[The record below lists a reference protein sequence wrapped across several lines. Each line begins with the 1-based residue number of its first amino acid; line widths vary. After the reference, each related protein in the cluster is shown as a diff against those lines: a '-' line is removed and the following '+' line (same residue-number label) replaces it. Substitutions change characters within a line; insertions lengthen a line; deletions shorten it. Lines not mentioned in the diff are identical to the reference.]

1 MPSESDQLVN
11 SIYKNVQSVNLI
23 GASIT
28 VGVSGGPDSLAMLDM
43 LHKISSKTRLTLNV
57 AHLNHGIRGKK
68 SEEDGEFVKKF
79 CEALNIPCF
88 IQTRDIPKIAKS
100 ESLSLETAARM
111 ERHRFL
117 WEISDKC
124 GASAIALGHILD
136 DQVESILMHLI
147 RGSGLDGLKGMELMS
162 DRTLAGKKLTIFR
175 PLLSISRDAVLNYC
189 REQALNPRTDST
201 NSSLEFT
208 RNSVRLKLIPI
219 LESYNPSV
227 KKNLF
232 RFSQIIAEDVKF
244 LEKASEDAWNLCVSN
259 NNGILIIDT
268 ELFNDFPGA
277 LAYRILRRAIRVVK
291 GSPDNISQTHLK
303 STLALAVSKNCN
315 SINLPEQI
323 TARKMYNKLLI
334 HKCGEILT
342 DLPPIHFESRVSAPG
357 ITTIPGWQIETSVD
371 TAPADYVENKMELG
385 GHAWLDLDIK
395 DNLSVRKRS
404 PGDIF
409 HPTGMKNTKKIQ
421 DFMTDRK
428 IPKDLR
434 DRIPLLVGDNGIAWI
449 VGWRTAD
456 WATPTPGKQ
465 ALKVKFTRVTE

>member
-124 GASAIALGHILD
+124 GASPIALGHTLD

-175 PLLSISRDAVLNYC
+175 PLLSISRDAILNYC

-208 RNSVRLKLIPI
+208 RNSVRLKLIPT

-465 ALKVKFTRVTE
+465 ALKVKFIRVTE

>member
-117 WEISDKC
+117 WEISDRC
-124 GASAIALGHILD
+124 GASTIALGHTLD

-175 PLLSISRDAVLNYC
+175 PLLSISRDAILNYC

-342 DLPPIHFESRVSAPG
+342 DLPSIHFESRVSAPG
-357 ITTIPGWQIETSVD
+357 ITTIPGWKIETSVD
-371 TAPADYVENKMELG
+371 TAPTDYVENKMELG

>member
-124 GASAIALGHILD
+124 GASAIALGHTLD

-175 PLLSISRDAVLNYC
+175 PLLSISRDAILNYC

-303 STLALAVSKNCN
+303 STLALAKSKNCN

-334 HKCGEILT
+334 HKSGEILT
-342 DLPPIHFESRVSAPG
+342 DLPSIHFESRVSAPG

-371 TAPADYVENKMELG
+371 TAPTDYVENKMELG

>member
-162 DRTLAGKKLTIFR
+162 DRTLAGEKLTIFR
-175 PLLSISRDAVLNYC
+175 PLLSISRDAILNYC

-303 STLALAVSKNCN
+303 STLALAKSKNCN

-342 DLPPIHFESRVSAPG
+342 DLPSIHFESRVSAPG

-465 ALKVKFTRVTE
+465 ALKVKFIRVTE

>member
-124 GASAIALGHILD
+124 GASPIALGHTLD

-175 PLLSISRDAVLNYC
+175 PLLSISRDAILNYC

-342 DLPPIHFESRVSAPG
+342 DLPSIHFESRVSAPG
-357 ITTIPGWQIETSVD
+357 ITTIPGWKIETSVD
-371 TAPADYVENKMELG
+371 TAPTDYVENKMELG

-465 ALKVKFTRVTE
+465 ALKVKFIRVTE

>member
-11 SIYKNVQSVNLI
+11 SIYKNVQ
-23 GASIT
+23 
-28 VGVSGGPDSLAMLDM
+28 
-43 LHKISSKTRLTLNV
+43 
-57 AHLNHGIRGKK
+57 
-68 SEEDGEFVKKF
+68 DGEFVKKF

-124 GASAIALGHILD
+124 GASAIALGHTLD

-175 PLLSISRDAVLNYC
+175 PLLSISRDAILNYC

-208 RNSVRLKLIPI
+208 RNSVRLKLIPT

-342 DLPPIHFESRVSAPG
+342 DLPSIHFESRVSAPG

-371 TAPADYVENKMELG
+371 TAPTDYVENKMELG

>member
-23 GASIT
+23 GASVT

-117 WEISDKC
+117 WEISDRC
-124 GASAIALGHILD
+124 GASTIALGHTLD

-175 PLLSISRDAVLNYC
+175 PLLSISRDAILNYC

-232 RFSQIIAEDVKF
+232 RFSQIIAEDVNF

-259 NNGILIIDT
+259 NDGILIIDT
-268 ELFNDFPGA
+268 KI
-277 LAYRILRRAIRVVK
+277 AYRILRRAIRVVK

-303 STLALAVSKNCN
+303 STLALAKSKNCN

-342 DLPPIHFESRVSAPG
+342 DLPSIHFESRVSAPG
-357 ITTIPGWQIETSVD
+357 ITTIPGWQIETSID
-371 TAPADYVENKMELG
+371 TAPTDYVENKMELG

-409 HPTGMKNTKKIQ
+409 HPTGMKNSKKIQ

-428 IPKDLR
+428 IAKNLR

-465 ALKVKFTRVTE
+465 ALKVKFTRITE

>member
-11 SIYKNVQSVNLI
+11 SIYKNVQSVNLV
-23 GASIT
+23 GASVT

-43 LHKISSKTRLTLNV
+43 LYKISSKTRLTLNV

-79 CEALNIPCF
+79 CEAINIPCF

-124 GASAIALGHILD
+124 GASAIALGHTLD

-175 PLLSISRDAVLNYC
+175 PLLSISRDAILNYC

-342 DLPPIHFESRVSAPG
+342 DLPSIHFESRVSAPG

-371 TAPADYVENKMELG
+371 TAPTDYVENKMELG

>member
-1 MPSESDQLVN
+1 M
-11 SIYKNVQSVNLI
+11 QSVNLV

-43 LHKISSKTRLTLNV
+43 LHKISSKAKLTLNV

-79 CEALNIPCF
+79 CATLNIPCF
-88 IQTRDIPKIAKS
+88 IQTRDIPKIAKT

-117 WEISDKC
+117 GEISDRC
-124 GASAIALGHILD
+124 GTSAIALGHTLD
-136 DQVESILMHLI
+136 DHVESILMHLI

-162 DRTLAGKKLTIFR
+162 NRTLAGKKLTIFR
-175 PLLSISRDAVLNYC
+175 PLLSISRDVIQDYC
-189 REQALNPRTDST
+189 RERALNPRTDST

-227 KKNLF
+227 KKTLF
-232 RFSQIIAEDVKF
+232 RFSQIIAEDVNF
-244 LEKASEDAWNLCVSN
+244 LEKASGDAWNLCVSN

-303 STLALAVSKNCN
+303 STLALAESKNCN

-342 DLPPIHFESRVSAPG
+342 DLPSIHFESRVSAPG

-371 TAPADYVENKMELG
+371 TAPTDYVENKMELG

-456 WATPTPGKQ
+456 WATPTPGKP

>member
-124 GASAIALGHILD
+124 GASAIALGHTLD

-175 PLLSISRDAVLNYC
+175 PLLSISRDAILNYC

-232 RFSQIIAEDVKF
+232 RFSQIIAEDVNF
-244 LEKASEDAWNLCVSN
+244 LEKSSEDAWNLCVSN

-303 STLALAVSKNCN
+303 STLALAKSKNCN

-342 DLPPIHFESRVSAPG
+342 DLPSIHFESRVSAPG

-371 TAPADYVENKMELG
+371 TAPTDYVENKMELG

>member
-1 MPSESDQLVN
+1 MQSESDQLVN

-124 GASAIALGHILD
+124 GASAIALGHTLD

-162 DRTLAGKKLTIFR
+162 DRTLAGEKLTIFR
-175 PLLSISRDAVLNYC
+175 PLLSISRDAILNYC

-227 KKNLF
+227 KKTLF
-232 RFSQIIAEDVKF
+232 RFSQIIAEDVNF
-244 LEKASEDAWNLCVSN
+244 LEKASGDAWNLCVSN

-303 STLALAVSKNCN
+303 STLALAESKNCN

-334 HKCGEILT
+334 HKSGEILT
-342 DLPPIHFESRVSAPG
+342 DLPSIHFESRVSAPG

-465 ALKVKFTRVTE
+465 ALKVKFTRVTG

>member
-1 MPSESDQLVN
+1 
-11 SIYKNVQSVNLI
+11 
-23 GASIT
+23 
-28 VGVSGGPDSLAMLDM
+28 
-43 LHKISSKTRLTLNV
+43 
-57 AHLNHGIRGKK
+57 
-68 SEEDGEFVKKF
+68 
-79 CEALNIPCF
+79 
-88 IQTRDIPKIAKS
+88 
-100 ESLSLETAARM
+100 M

-162 DRTLAGKKLTIFR
+162 DRTLVEKKLTIFR
-175 PLLSISRDAVLNYC
+175 PLLSISRDAILNYC

-342 DLPPIHFESRVSAPG
+342 DLPSIHFESRVSAPG

-371 TAPADYVENKMELG
+371 TAPTDYVENKMELG
-385 GHAWLDLDIK
+385 GHAWLDLDNK
-395 DNLSVRKRS
+395 ANLSVRKRS

>member
-1 MPSESDQLVN
+1 MQSANLV
-11 SIYKNVQSVNLI
+11 

-28 VGVSGGPDSLAMLDM
+28 VGVSGGPDSLALLDM

-124 GASAIALGHILD
+124 GDSAIALGHTLD

-162 DRTLAGKKLTIFR
+162 DRTLVEKKLTIFR
-175 PLLSISRDAVLNYC
+175 PLLSISRDAILNYC
-189 REQALNPRTDST
+189 QEQALNPRTDST

-232 RFSQIIAEDVKF
+232 RFSQIIAEDVNF
-244 LEKASEDAWNLCVSN
+244 LEKSSEDAWNLCVSN

-342 DLPPIHFESRVSAPG
+342 DLPSIHFESRISAPG
-357 ITTIPGWQIETSVD
+357 ITTIPGWQIETRLD
-371 TAPADYVENKMELG
+371 TAPTDYVENKMELG

-434 DRIPLLVGDNGIAWI
+434 DRIPLLVGDKGIAWI

-465 ALKVKFTRVTE
+465 ALKVKFTRVTQ

>member
-11 SIYKNVQSVNLI
+11 SIYKNVQSVNLV
-23 GASIT
+23 GASVT

-124 GASAIALGHILD
+124 GASAIALGHTLD

-175 PLLSISRDAVLNYC
+175 PLLSISRDAILNYC

-334 HKCGEILT
+334 HKSGEILT
-342 DLPPIHFESRVSAPG
+342 DLPSIHFESRVSAPG

-465 ALKVKFTRVTE
+465 ALKVKFTRFTE

>member
-162 DRTLAGKKLTIFR
+162 DRTLAGEKLTIFR
-175 PLLSISRDAVLNYC
+175 PLLSISRDAILNYC

-342 DLPPIHFESRVSAPG
+342 DLPSIHLESRVSAPG
-357 ITTIPGWQIETSVD
+357 ITTIPGWQIETSLD
-371 TAPADYVENKMELG
+371 TAPTDYVENKMELG

-465 ALKVKFTRVTE
+465 ALKVKFIRVTE

>member
-1 MPSESDQLVN
+1 MQSANLV
-11 SIYKNVQSVNLI
+11 

-28 VGVSGGPDSLAMLDM
+28 VGVSGGPDSLALLDM

-124 GASAIALGHILD
+124 GASAIALGHTLD

-162 DRTLAGKKLTIFR
+162 DRTLVEKKLTIFR
-175 PLLSISRDAVLNYC
+175 PLLSISRDAILNYC
-189 REQALNPRTDST
+189 QEQALNPRTDST

-232 RFSQIIAEDVKF
+232 RFSQIIAEDVNF
-244 LEKASEDAWNLCVSN
+244 LEKSSEDAWNLCVSN

-334 HKCGEILT
+334 HKSGEILT
-342 DLPPIHFESRVSAPG
+342 DLPSIHFESRISAPG
-357 ITTIPGWQIETSVD
+357 ITTIPGWQIETRLD
-371 TAPADYVENKMELG
+371 TAPTDYVENKMELG

-434 DRIPLLVGDNGIAWI
+434 DRIPLLVGDKGIAWI

-465 ALKVKFTRVTE
+465 ALKVKFTRVTQ

>member
-1 MPSESDQLVN
+1 M
-11 SIYKNVQSVNLI
+11 QSVNLVV
-23 GASIT
+23 ASIT

-43 LHKISSKTRLTLNV
+43 LQKISSQANLTLYV

-79 CEALNIPCF
+79 CATLNIPCF
-88 IQTRDIPKIAKS
+88 IQTRDIPKIAKT

-175 PLLSISRDAVLNYC
+175 PLLSISRDAILNYC

-385 GHAWLDLDIK
+385 GQAWLDLDIK

-404 PGDIF
+404 HGDIF

-465 ALKVKFTRVTE
+465 ALKVKFIRVTE